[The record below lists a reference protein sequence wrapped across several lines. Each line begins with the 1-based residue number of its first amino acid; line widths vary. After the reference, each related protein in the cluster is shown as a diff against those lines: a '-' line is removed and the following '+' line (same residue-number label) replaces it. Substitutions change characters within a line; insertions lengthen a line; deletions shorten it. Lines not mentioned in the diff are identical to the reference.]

1 MGHIRDGAIKRF
13 QEHAGLE
20 PTCGQRLELLQRM
33 QQKAFELIRI
43 LELEMSGI
51 RDGDGKWSGCDPVF
65 ETIIELGTLEHERQ
79 ETTNDMPAVS
89 EEFRDTRGN
98 A

>member
-1 MGHIRDGAIKRF
+1 MGQLRDTVIARF

-51 RDGDGKWSGCDPVF
+51 RDGDGYWSGCDPVF
-65 ETIIELGTLEHERQ
+65 ETVIELGTLEHKRHEPQ
-79 ETTNDMPAVS
+79 PTTCQLADDLP
-89 EEFRDTRGN
+89 F
-98 A
+98 